1 MNKTPKQI
9 RKNNNKLLFN
19 NNISRQKRNQLRLK
33 SEDNCLH
40 DKLKNIQ
47 NFNQRSQDNIFN
59 MIELNS
65 SMTSYDNFIQANNI
79 LN

>member
-19 NNISRQKRNQLRLK
+19 NNISRQKRNQLRQK